1 MAFWWTGK
9 QIGGMKGSIYS
20 HTEFLVYAS
29 EIIVKLYGCCSYLL
43 FMAKRYSAV
52 ERWEGEGIL
61 QKLWELAPFLIF
73 VLCSKM

>member
-1 MAFWWTGK
+1 
-9 QIGGMKGSIYS
+9 MKGNIHS

-29 EIIVKLYGCCSYLL
+29 EIIVKLYGCYNYLL
-43 FMAKRYSAV
+43 FRQRYSAV

-73 VLCSKM
+73 VLCFKM